1 MSKLEKNLNIDSIE
15 KIDNADRNSDIKIEE
30 HLSDDFKNNLVKMMT
45 EEYEK
50 DEKESIKE
58 DSKTNKL
65 KRLFYKNNNNYK
77 NRRSYSFPKR
87 LAILFTLFIIVSGVT
102 FGKNFTSLVAK
113 IFSNQDKSVDLSIEN
128 GYYQNI
134 DMDYIFH
141 DGVGI
146 KVDYVYADESCIYI
160 AFNVESEEE
169 FKWIYLQDMTITN
182 ENSEVIYSLAQKRVS
197 YQAALKRISKNNTI
211 ILAKFY
217 SINQD
222 FIDYSKLN
230 IDILQVVLVK
240 DDDNEKSIFNKW
252 YYELAVEKAK
262 TDTEILYAVNS
273 ENMIKNYN
281 IKQKNNILSIDIIF
295 NDSLIDKL
303 DINRNNIYIEDDEGN
318 FYYFNDYYIFNNNNI
333 KMNFPIKISNSKKLK
348 FVFRNNEEKT
358 LIFYLYRKDG

>member
-240 DDDNEKSIFNKW
+240 DDDNEKNIFNNW
-252 YYELAVEKAK
+252 NYELEIEK
-262 TDTEILYAVNS
+262 TNSDTEILYAVNS
-273 ENMIKNYN
+273 EKMIKNYN
-281 IKQKNNILSIDIIF
+281 IKQKNFRLNIDIDF
-295 NDSLIDKL
+295 NYSLID
-303 DINRNNIYIEDDEGN
+303 NVNVSRNNIYIMDENGN
-318 FYYFNDYYIFNNNNI
+318 NYYCNDFYSYNHNSI
-333 KMNFPIKISNSKKLK
+333 KMNFPIDNSNSNNYKLIIK
-348 FVFRNNEEKT
+348 NNENKI
-358 LIFYLYRKDG
+358 LVFYLFKKDG